1 MTLAAVTLIELPTR
15 LAASGVYPETWVF
28 DLSVPLGCIALR
40 YPIRDGASRPG
51 CEPDSTL
58 PATAVHTSPPSSR
71 HECGQDANRRVRQPW
86 GGKVPFSVS
95 VGRPAFLPVSRET
108 SGTGPLLSGRRQLAK
123 SSYVSAETGGRQGPS
138 SDSLTCVPTPS
149 LASLPIRRLTLRDLA
164 ACADLSEDRGW
175 PREEHKWG
183 FLLTAGK
190 GYGIDDPEGG
200 LLSACVVTEYGP
212 QNPALAAIGMVLV
225 AGRHARQG
233 VGRRLMRHVVS
244 AMGTTPL
251 TLHAT
256 PNGRPL
262 YEELGFKVTGR
273 AEMVLGHL
281 TPGGPEPEVAT
292 RAATAEDL
300 TAILRL
306 DEQVFGS
313 DRTHIVTRLPAFADQ
328 LRVAEDGGQIIG
340 YAAAWPNMDTHVV
353 GPLIARDTSVAQALI
368 ASLAART
375 DRPLRTDIDVRHEEL
390 LAWVKER
397 GLQSVAF
404 NSVMAYGIAELPGDW
419 SRRFAPVTVAA
430 G

>member
-1 MTLAAVTLIELPTR
+1 M
-15 LAASGVYPETWVF
+15 
-28 DLSVPLGCIALR
+28 
-40 YPIRDGASRPG
+40 
-51 CEPDSTL
+51 
-58 PATAVHTSPPSSR
+58 
-71 HECGQDANRRVRQPW
+71 
-86 GGKVPFSVS
+86 
-95 VGRPAFLPVSRET
+95 
-108 SGTGPLLSGRRQLAK
+108 
-123 SSYVSAETGGRQGPS
+123 
-138 SDSLTCVPTPS
+138 PTPS

-190 GYGIDDPEGG
+190 GYGIDDPDGG
-200 LLSACVVTEYGP
+200 LVSACVVTEYGP
-212 QNPALAAIGMVLV
+212 HERPALGAIGMVLV
-225 AGRHARQG
+225 AERHTRQG

-262 YEELGFKVTGR
+262 YEELGFKVIGR
-273 AEMVLGHL
+273 AEMVCGRF
-281 TPGGPEPEVAT
+281 TPGGPQPAVAT

-300 TAILRL
+300 SAILRL
-306 DEQVFGS
+306 DEQAFGT

-328 LRVAEDGGQIIG
+328 LRVAEENGRIIG

-353 GPLIARDTSVAQALI
+353 GPLIARDRSVAQALI
-368 ASLAART
+368 ASLAAHT
-375 DRPLRTDIDVRHEEL
+375 DRPLRTDIDVRHTEL
-390 LAWVKER
+390 LAWAKEH
-397 GLQSVAF
+397 GLASVAF
-404 NSVMAYGIAELPGDW
+404 NSVMTYGITELPGDW